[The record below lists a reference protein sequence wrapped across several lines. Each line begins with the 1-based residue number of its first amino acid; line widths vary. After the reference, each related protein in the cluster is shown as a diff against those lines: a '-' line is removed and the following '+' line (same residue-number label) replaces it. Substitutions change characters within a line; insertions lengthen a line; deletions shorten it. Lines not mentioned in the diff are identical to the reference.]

1 MNLNILSYFIYLTIT
16 AIIIFVVG
24 QILYKNGNVFVSQ
37 LVPNHEELC
46 KKVNKNLLLGYYLL
60 NLGYCAITILSWEKI
75 ETINQLIGIIAY
87 KTSIILFIIGILHY
101 LNIFMITNYIKK
113 LIN

>member
-1 MNLNILSYFIYLTIT
+1 MNLNVLSYSIYLTIT
-16 AIIIFVVG
+16 AIIIFAVG
-24 QILYKNGNVFVSQ
+24 QILYRNGNVFVSQ
-37 LVPNHEELC
+37 LVPNHEDLC

-60 NLGYCAITILSWEKI
+60 NLGYCAITILNWEKI
-75 ETINQLIGIIAY
+75 ETMNQLIAIIAY

-101 LNIFMITNYIKK
+101 FNIFMITNYIKK

>member
-1 MNLNILSYFIYLTIT
+1 MNLNILSYSIYLSIT
-16 AIIIFVVG
+16 AIIIIVVG
-24 QILYKNGNVFVSQ
+24 QILYKNGNVFVTQ
-37 LVPNHEELC
+37 LIPNHEELC
-46 KKVNKNLLLGYYLL
+46 KKVNTNLLLGYYLL

-75 ETINQLIGIIAY
+75 ETANQLIGIIAY

-101 LNIFMITNYIKK
+101 VNIFMITNYIKK

>member
-1 MNLNILSYFIYLTIT
+1 MNLNILSYSIYLTIT
-16 AIIIFVVG
+16 AIIIFIVG
-24 QILYKNGNVFVSQ
+24 QILYRNGNVFVSQ
-37 LVPNHEELC
+37 LVPKHEELC

-75 ETINQLIGIIAY
+75 ETENQLIGIIAY

>member
-1 MNLNILSYFIYLTIT
+1 MNLNILSYSIYLTIT
-16 AIIIFVVG
+16 AIIIFIVG
-24 QILYKNGNVFVSQ
+24 QILYRNGNVFVSQ
-37 LVPNHEELC
+37 LVPNHENLC

-75 ETINQLIGIIAY
+75 ETVNQLVRIIAY